1 MSVGGAVGFDLS
13 FLENLKSYDEQLK
26 VLTEHTTKY
35 SATAIKTF
43 SDIATKGVE
52 PTLKKLLEQKE
63 AMESLSNITVNA
75 KGFEKM
81 REEIENTLGQIK
93 PLISAL
99 EELAEKEREI
109 ASQKRDDEAYT
120 KWTEE
125 TQKRVQAEIDAEAS
139 RVNQQEQNIR
149 RQTKQFQQAEE
160 DRYQATL
167 ERMDTEQQAEIDAQ
181 NKSFAR
187 QEKAIKEQNKKFAE
201 ETRKRI
207 EEEKKAEEEARK
219 IREKFGTK
227 ASTVTSPALDGLMA
241 QINELNEERQR
252 LEDIS
257 NQRTLSFQESEWAI
271 ELSDEIDRL
280 ILAYEALEEA
290 QRRLSDASILP
301 HVYDVSG
308 ESSEAQKYRDAMAA
322 MREFYA
328 EQEKEQQKTEAQSYS
343 NAIDY
348 SDNVE
353 SLEQERIAVQKLE
366 AAREALIKTDID
378 YDDNLAELNKRIQ
391 EHNENIKNATSVSPK
406 STQELEN
413 LREQVRTLDQL
424 KNYYAEL
431 EKKMNTLDPNTEEWK
446 KLNAIL
452 QETGKKVGNIEREM
466 RGVRGASDDA
476 RNSLGAFGKVMAT
489 VFSVHKLK
497 EFANQIVNT
506 YKEFESMQR
515 ALTVM
520 TGSLKDANMI
530 WEQTVDLAVKS
541 PFQVQE
547 LFQYNRQLAAYRI
560 ENDKIFKTTKM
571 LADVSAGLNV
581 DMSRLILAYGQV
593 KSAEYLRGTELRQFT
608 EAGIPMLEELAK
620 HLSNVNQK
628 AVSTAEVF
636 DMISKRMI
644 SFEDVNA
651 VFENMTGEDGA
662 FYKMQEEMS
671 QTVSGTISNLKDE
684 LSLMF
689 NEIGT
694 SNSGTIKAILS
705 LTKSI
710 VQNWEAVAFALKVVL
725 GLYAAY
731 QIAATSAV
739 AIMVKQ
745 GATWAAASTGMNLL
759 SVAIGKVT
767 AMWKSFTAAF
777 ALSGPG
783 GWALAALAAIGSIIW
798 AISSLNKESK
808 KAKEL
813 QKKLADELKDEL
825 KQISKAY
832 DTMAEHAKSA
842 VKDIENTS
850 NSIQD
855 TELAMHKLVDIAQE
869 EYYMDIKV
877 RISGASEEEIQAE
890 KEKLVRDMALTA
902 NDMQALDMAWATALS
917 GTDGKIKQYYAKS
930 SFSSGASTYGATG
943 QSGIQHY
950 IESIDV
956 DFERLSNKIKE
967 EYDEKRNKIIKEFR
981 EYDDEFIK
989 SLNIEGIENNQQLL
1003 DAIEKLDPASVF
1015 DLLFKLRAKKAGK
1028 DEDAYFDSLEAS
1040 NQALWL
1046 NAKGVISVVDSATKD
1061 IVTNVEFL
1069 GDKEKSLDSWFKK
1082 GGENSIF
1089 GKYAHFVK
1097 GAIKEITD
1105 VDVEEAEKALPHWQN
1120 VINDYLGEKI
1130 DMGNLWKEFGVDENE
1145 WDDWLAEQGE
1155 LIKMGTF
1162 VETFKAG
1169 NEKDLEKFAQEVE
1182 AGLKESQTIIDR
1194 YKRGI
1199 ELQSLSVYEKFEY
1212 MAALQKNKRYQGL
1225 ADLIGLAPK
1234 QSGYEENII
1243 KKRIDLI
1250 RDMYKRYTD
1259 EYKLF
1264 GAEAKQIIQDSYK
1277 DAFKSIFKGIKI
1289 NFEDIN
1295 FTSPEGVAES
1305 LEKLRAT
1312 AKRAGKK
1319 YVDELEKAIAEFE
1332 SQANSARRKNDNQR
1346 LVDTIQSMF
1355 DDYELTLDLKE
1366 IFVSA
1371 DLGKTLFDVD
1381 FTNYEQLYANVFDT
1395 LLKNRTDVINELLKE
1410 LEDSYPKF
1418 KGTMDKV
1425 TLENLDKFKDSVIK
1439 TNGTELYYKEG
1450 GRIGKGAKEDIL
1462 EFQSDLNTLI
1472 LTVDAVE
1479 KLRAELQKEIKDI
1492 DWTKITNAFG
1502 GDLGKEI
1509 KSFLDKLNSM
1519 YDEKTIENMKKYME
1533 YTRSS
1538 LGDAA
1543 KARLEYL
1550 TKVREIND
1558 TFKEEEEK
1566 GTAEEIANIKKRNA
1580 IVKAE
1585 RDRAL
1590 TMAKQD
1596 MERALMELEWDN
1608 FTSSE
1613 TFTSLLGDMSM
1624 ASDDLL
1630 RKVIEDIDEF
1640 RKVWGHLPL
1649 HEMEEVIKLREKAE
1663 AALSA
1668 SEGVYDRRREIKSK
1682 LGETTRAQAEKDA
1695 YEKAKAATDLEKHY
1709 ENLQLLQQQLN
1720 SSEAI
1725 SVDNLKQLGLDAE
1738 KYTVYLKDRKKLEED
1753 IAKIE
1758 AGEDKKDSLAYANK
1772 EARAAQDKVELFN
1785 ELSRLYEAESKALSD
1800 INSKAQELYG
1810 AFKEI
1815 HEALGEDGDSWPA
1828 VFSEMGMQMTDV
1840 VLSTMSLR
1848 ANLKAATTDVEIFGR
1863 SMNAAMGVVGWIV
1876 MGVQLLAKVISAIA
1890 KAQDNKHVKTIE
1902 AQAREIDKLKKSYDK
1917 LAESMDEAWSVT
1929 QMAQRAET
1937 MKDYTEKMIA
1947 AQEKAIE
1954 AQEKRKGAN
1963 IEGSDTWKELQDMYE
1978 ELDEM
1983 QGQYA
1988 EDMKD
1993 VFSSLTDGILDSVT
2007 DAAREFTDAWYD
2019 AFKETGDGLSGLNET
2034 FDEMLANLTKN
2045 LVSRTLTT
2053 QWVNQWTN
2061 ELKSFI
2067 NPEEGV
2073 FSLDAENIKAWAE
2086 KVRDT
2091 LPALSAALEGSL
2103 EVMKDVITTEDNN
2116 LSELQKGIQGV
2127 TEQTAQVIE
2136 ALLNSMRAEVQ
2147 SQTRY
2152 MKLMW
2157 EMMSNAYNSS
2167 STSSFNVRIVS

>member
-1 MSVGGAVGFDLS
+1 MSVGGGAGFDLS
-13 FLENLKSYDEQLK
+13 FLESLKKYDLQIEK
-26 VLTEHTTKY
+26 LTEHTDAY
-35 SATAIKTF
+35 GANAIKTF

-63 AMESLSNITVNA
+63 ALEALANLDLKEVKGFKNLGKEIDNTLDKINLLIDTLDKTVN
-75 KGFEKM
+75 G
-81 REEIENTLGQIK
+81 N
-93 PLISAL
+93 
-99 EELAEKEREI
+99 
-109 ASQKRDDEAYT
+109 
-120 KWTEE
+120 
-125 TQKRVQAEIDAEAS
+125 
-139 RVNQQEQNIR
+139 
-149 RQTKQFQQAEE
+149 
-160 DRYQATL
+160 
-167 ERMDTEQQAEIDAQ
+167 
-181 NKSFAR
+181 
-187 QEKAIKEQNKKFAE
+187 
-201 ETRKRI
+201 
-207 EEEKKAEEEARK
+207 
-219 IREKFGTK
+219 K

-241 QINELNEERQR
+241 QINELNEERMR
-252 LEDIS
+252 LEEQS
-257 NQRTLSFQESEWAI
+257 SKGTLSFQDAQWAGEI
-271 ELSDEIDRL
+271 TDEINRL
-280 ILAYEALEEA
+280 ISAYEALAEA
-290 QRRLSDASILP
+290 QRRLSDTSLQP
-301 HVYDVSG
+301 HINAVSG
-308 ESSEAQKYRDAMAA
+308 ESNEAQQYSDAMQA

-328 EQEKEQQKTEAQSYS
+328 EQEKEQQRSLKEQAKAEEDAYRDALARMHSKHEEEKRMADEHFDEMRNKINAQNQSTDFLVGMQGSMKTLSQLERYLDLLS
-343 NAIDY
+343 N
-348 SDNVE
+348 
-353 SLEQERIAVQKLE
+353 
-366 AAREALIKTDID
+366 
-378 YDDNLAELNKRIQ
+378 
-391 EHNENIKNATSVSPK
+391 
-406 STQELEN
+406 
-413 LREQVRTLDQL
+413 
-424 KNYYAEL
+424 
-431 EKKMNTLDPNTEEWK
+431 KMNNLDPDTEEWK

-452 QETGKKVGNIEREM
+452 QETSKKVGDIKKAM
-466 RGVRGASDDA
+466 RGFDDA
-476 RNSLGAFGKVMAT
+476 TQDVGNSLEKTEGKLGGIGRAIASA
-489 VFSVHKLK
+489 FSVKALVGY
-497 EFANQIVNT
+497 ANQIKNT
-506 YKEFESMQR
+506 YKEFEKMSV
-515 ALTVM
+515 ALKTMV
-520 TGSLKDANMI
+520 GSLEDSNRI
-530 WEQTVDLAVKS
+530 WKQTLDFAKVS
-541 PFQVQE
+541 PFTTKE
-547 LFQYNRQLAAYRI
+547 LFSYTRQLAAYRI
-560 ENDKIFKTTKM
+560 ETDKLHDTTKM
-571 LADVSAGLNV
+571 LADVSAGLGV
-581 DMSRLILAYGQV
+581 DMNRLILAYGQV
-593 KSAEYLRGTELRQFT
+593 RAAEYLRGTELRQFT
-608 EAGIPMLEELAK
+608 EAGIPMLDELAK
-620 HLSNVNQK
+620 HFSKLEQR

-636 DMISKRMI
+636 DMISKRLVD
-644 SFEDVNA
+644 FEDVNT
-651 VFENMTGEDGA
+651 VFENMTGSDGI
-662 FYKMQEEMS
+662 FYKMQEQIANTLYGSIE
-671 QTVSGTISNLKDE
+671 NLKDE
-684 LSLMF
+684 IDIMMY
-689 NEIGT
+689 EIGK
-694 SNSGTIKAILS
+694 SNSGAIKG
-705 LTKSI
+705 I
-710 VQNWEAVAFALKVVL
+710 VNLLRKMVRSWQDIAVAMKFAL
-725 GLYAAY
+725 GLFASY
-731 QIAATSAV
+731 QV
-739 AIMVKQ
+739 A
-745 GATWAAASTGMNLL
+745 
-759 SVAIGKVT
+759 SVA
-767 AMWKSFTAAF
+767 A
-777 ALSGPG
+777 
-783 GWALAALAAIGSIIW
+783 
-798 AISSLNKESK
+798 AISSGTLATSTSLAAVGVRALSAALKTLTATPIGIILSIASAIWALSTPTKEAQAAMERQK
-808 KAKEL
+808 ERAQELAQALKEL
-813 QKKLADELKDEL
+813 TKK
-825 KQISKAY
+825 Y
-832 DTMAEHAKSA
+832 DTMREHAQSA
-842 VKDIENTS
+842 VDTVLDENSSFYEAELAVHKLIGILNDEYNIEVKVNLEKLTKEDIANYVTSLQSTANSILGDIEQLDYSWKEAKLGGGLSDYFSSPEKYLDAVVKDLGLEQRWSQTLAKGVLKFASPYGQAADLIEDEFLRSSETDFASLADNIKKHFNEQRDKIVREFKS
-850 NSIQD
+850 YSDELIQSLGYDSIKTKED
-855 TELAMHKLVDIAQE
+855 LVAAIDILSPAEVWKIFFEARAKDKGWDDVEEYIAQ
-869 EYYMDIKV
+869 D
-877 RISGASEEEIQAE
+877 
-890 KEKLVRDMALTA
+890 LV
-902 NDMQALDMAWATALS
+902 
-917 GTDGKIKQYYAKS
+917 G
-930 SFSSGASTYGATG
+930 
-943 QSGIQHY
+943 
-950 IESIDV
+950 
-956 DFERLSNKIKE
+956 
-967 EYDEKRNKIIKEFR
+967 
-981 EYDDEFIK
+981 
-989 SLNIEGIENNQQLL
+989 
-1003 DAIEKLDPASVF
+1003 
-1015 DLLFKLRAKKAGK
+1015 
-1028 DEDAYFDSLEAS
+1028 
-1040 NQALWL
+1040 NQALW
-1046 NAKGVISVVDSATKD
+1046 NDAITMIDFIQTKAD
-1061 IVTNVEFL
+1061 EFSKKSLASGNPYAVFTSWFNKAQKDNEFL
-1069 GDKEKSLDSWFKK
+1069 GYGNLLKKQLDKSL
-1082 GGENSIF
+1082 
-1089 GKYAHFVK
+1089 
-1097 GAIKEITD
+1097 
-1105 VDVEEAEKALPHWQN
+1105 
-1120 VINDYLGEKI
+1120 
-1130 DMGNLWKEFGVDENE
+1130 
-1145 WDDWLAEQGE
+1145 
-1155 LIKMGTF
+1155 GT
-1162 VETFKAG
+1162 V
-1169 NEKDLEKFAQEVE
+1169 
-1182 AGLKESQTIIDR
+1182 LKESEKELTDFQKVVNKFLTDKAPKVDMIAFAKKEGLSDEDIKEYTKFLAGQGDKLNLGEFVLAFEKGDKRSQEEFTKSVKESIESYQKTIAE
-1194 YKRGI
+1194 YEHGI
-1199 ELQSLSVYEKFEY
+1199 STVGESAISRFKYIMSK
-1212 MAALQKNKRYQGL
+1212 AALSRLLPLGNLLG
-1225 ADLIGLAPK
+1225 IGNNNAK
-1234 QSGYEENII
+1234 KDEENII

-1381 FTNYEQLYANVFDT
+1381 FTNYEQLYAKVFDT

-1410 LEDSYPKF
+1410 LEDSYSKF
-1418 KGTMDKV
+1418 NGTMDKV

-1450 GRIGKGAKEDIL
+1450 GRIGKGTKEDIR

-1472 LTVDAVE
+1472 LTVDAVKE
-1479 KLRAELQKEIKDI
+1479 LRAELQKEIKDI
-1492 DWTKITNAFG
+1492 DWTKITDAFG
-1502 GDLGKEI
+1502 GDLGKEVKDI
-1509 KSFLDKLNSM
+1509 LDRLNSM
-1519 YDEKTIENMKKYME
+1519 YDEKIIENMKKYME

-1558 TFKEEEEK
+1558 TFKEEDEK
-1566 GTAEEIANIKKRNA
+1566 GTKEEIANIQKRNA

-1585 RDRAL
+1585 RERAL

-1596 MERALMELEWDN
+1596 MDRALMELEWDN

-1624 ASDDLL
+1624 ASDELL

-1668 SEGVYDRRREIKSK
+1668 SKGVYDRRREIKSK

-1695 YEKAKAATDLEKHY
+1695 YEKSKAATDLEKHY
-1709 ENLQLLQQQLN
+1709 RNLQLLQQQLN
-1720 SSEAI
+1720 SSETL

-1785 ELSRLYEAESKALSD
+1785 ELNRLYEAESKALSD

-1815 HEALGEDGDSWPA
+1815 HEALGEDGDSWQA

-1840 VLSTMSLR
+1840 VLSTMSLQ
-1848 ANLKAATTDVEIFGR
+1848 ANLKAATTDVEIFGM

-1876 MGVQLLAKVISAIA
+1876 MGVQLFAKVISAIA

-1902 AQAREIDKLKKSYDK
+1902 EQAREIDKLKKSYDK

-1929 QMAQRAET
+1929 QMAQRAEA
-1937 MKDYTEKMIA
+1937 MKNYTEKMIA

-1983 QGQYA
+1983 RGQYA

-2053 QWVNQWTN
+2053 QWVNQWQE

-2127 TEQTAQVIE
+2127 TEQTAQVLE

-2157 EMMSNAYNSS
+2157 EMMSNAYNAS
-2167 STSSFNVRIVS
+2167 STNGFNVRLIS